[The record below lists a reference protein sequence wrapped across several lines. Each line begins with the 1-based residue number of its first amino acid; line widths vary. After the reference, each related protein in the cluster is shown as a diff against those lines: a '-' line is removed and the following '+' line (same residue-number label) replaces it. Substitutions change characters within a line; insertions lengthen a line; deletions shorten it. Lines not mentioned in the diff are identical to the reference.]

1 MSGMNAAE
9 AVRFVVLHFLE
20 TYKDHLDEDNYESAK
35 ILIEQTPEKKLVQ
48 KVAKILKPF
57 AQQSEK
63 GKLTKKSLVEQGW
76 IDEKCKLKSEE
87 IADMGRQAE
96 MAHTLCQ
103 AISDMDPEKLQ
114 GIESLASSIQQGIE
128 AQMNGMSDSEKS
140 NMNPADMIASALGG
154 IEGSSEVSEVVS
166 SLMSAMMPDRGSSQ
180 SSKKNLMDSFSK
192 IDGNMGKRK

>member
-20 TYKDHLDEDNYESAK
+20 TYKEYLDEDNYESAK
-35 ILIEQTPEKKLVQ
+35 ILIEQTPENKVVQ

-63 GKLTKKSLVEQGW
+63 GKLTKKSLIEQGW
-76 IDEKCKLKSEE
+76 IDDKCSLKSEE

-96 MAHTLCQ
+96 MAFALCSS
-103 AISDMDPEKLQ
+103 ISEMDPEKLK
-114 GIESLASSIQQGIE
+114 GIESLASSIQKGIE
-128 AQMNGMSDSEKS
+128 SQLNEMSESDKS

-154 IEGSSEVSEVVS
+154 VEGGPEVSEVVS
-166 SLMSAMMPDRGSSQ
+166 SLMSAMMPDRSSSQ

-192 IDGNMGKRK
+192 IDGNVGKRK